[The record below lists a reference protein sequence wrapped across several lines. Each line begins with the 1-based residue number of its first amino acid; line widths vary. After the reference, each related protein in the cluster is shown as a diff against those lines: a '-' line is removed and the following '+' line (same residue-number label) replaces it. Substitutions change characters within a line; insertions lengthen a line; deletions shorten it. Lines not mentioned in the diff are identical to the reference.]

1 MIPADRSTSL
11 SPAAPARLPRTV
23 WVLGLVSLFMDMSSE
38 LIHALLPV
46 YMTTVLG
53 LSVLSVGFV
62 EGIAEA
68 TASMLKVVS
77 GVWSDR
83 IGSRKWLAVTGYG
96 LSALTKPLFPLASG
110 AGEVIAARFVDRV
123 GKGIRG
129 APRDALVA
137 DATPPALRNAA
148 YGLRQ
153 SLDTIGAVLGPL
165 AAIGLLAVYADNLRL
180 VLWFGV
186 APAIVAVAILVLGV
200 REPARAARGA
210 APAQAPAGT
219 RIDWSAARRL
229 PVKYWE
235 VVALAALFTV
245 ARLTEAFLVLRGH
258 QIGVSVTWIALVTL
272 ALSLAYAVSAYP
284 AGLAGARWGRKRL
297 FGLGLTVL
305 AAAMLL
311 IGGVLPF
318 GAAGF
323 WIGVALWG
331 LHMGLTQGLLA
342 AAVAEA
348 APAAL
353 RGTGFGIF
361 HLTIGLMQLLAAI
374 GAGWLWQAIGSGPLF
389 ALGGALALLC
399 LPALWLLLGDDSMTL
414 LQKESR

>member
-1 MIPADRSTSL
+1 MSSADSTSPIP
-11 SPAAPARLPRTV
+11 PAASGRLPRTV
-23 WVLGLVSLFMDMSSE
+23 WMIGLVSLFMDMSSE

-53 LSVLSVGFV
+53 LSVLSVGFI

-77 GVWSDR
+77 GVWSDK

-110 AGEVIAARFVDRV
+110 AGEVIAARFIDRI

-165 AAIGLLAVYADNLRL
+165 AAVGLLAVYSDNLRL

-186 APAIVAVAILVLGV
+186 IPAVIAVAILALGV
-200 REPARAARGA
+200 REPKRAVVARPLAAGPR
-210 APAQAPAGT
+210 
-219 RIDWSAARRL
+219 RKSIDWDAARRL
-229 PVKYWE
+229 PAAYWE

-245 ARLTEAFLVLRGH
+245 ARLTEAFLVLRGD
-258 QIGVSVTWIALVTL
+258 QIGVSVAWIALVTL
-272 ALSLAYAVSAYP
+272 ALSLAYALSAYP
-284 AGLAGARWGRKRL
+284 VGLLAARWGRKRP
-297 FGLGLTVL
+297 FGLGLAVL
-305 AAAMLL
+305 AVSMLL
-311 IGGVLPF
+311 LSGMLPL
-318 GAAGF
+318 GLAGF

-331 LHMGLTQGLLA
+331 LHMGLTQGLLS
-342 AAVAEA
+342 AAVAET
-348 APAAL
+348 APTAL
-353 RGTGFGIF
+353 RGTAFGLY

-399 LPALWLLLGDDSMTL
+399 LPVLWLLIR
-414 LQKESR
+414 E

>member
-1 MIPADRSTSL
+1 M
-11 SPAAPARLPRTV
+11 PRTV
-23 WVLGLVSLFMDMSSE
+23 WMLGFVSLFMDMSSE

-53 LSVLSVGFV
+53 LSVLSVGVV

-83 IGSRKWLAVTGYG
+83 IGSRKWLAVAGYG

-110 AGEVIAARFVDRV
+110 AGEVIAARFIDRI

-137 DATPPALRNAA
+137 DATPPALHNAA

-153 SLDTIGAVLGPL
+153 SLDTVGAVLGPL

-186 APAIVAVAILVLGV
+186 IPAVIAVAILAFGV
-200 REPARAARGA
+200 REPRRVDAGLAVAKSSKKGLDWRAARELPA
-210 APAQAPAGT
+210 AFWQ
-219 RIDWSAARRL
+219 
-229 PVKYWE
+229 
-235 VVALAALFTV
+235 VVSLAALFTV
-245 ARLTEAFLVLRGH
+245 ARLTEAFLVLRGD
-258 QIGVSVTWIALVTL
+258 QIGVSVVWIALVTL
-272 ALSLAYAVSAYP
+272 VLSLAYALSAYP
-284 AGLAGARWGRKRL
+284 VGLLAARWGRKRL
-297 FGLGLTVL
+297 FGLGLAVL
-305 AAAMLL
+305 AASMLL
-311 IGGVLPF
+311 LGGALPL
-318 GAAGF
+318 GMPGF
-323 WIGVALWG
+323 WLGVALWG
-331 LHMGLTQGLLA
+331 LHMGLTQGLLS

-348 APAAL
+348 APPQL
-353 RGTGFGIF
+353 RGTAFGLY

-374 GAGWLWQAIGSGPLF
+374 GAGWLWQTIGAAALF
-389 ALGGALALLC
+389 TLAAALALLC
-399 LPALWLLLGDDSMTL
+399 LPALWLWLHEQPMT
-414 LQKESR
+414 KEET

>member
-1 MIPADRSTSL
+1 MSTL
-11 SPAAPARLPRTV
+11 SQHATNRLPRTV
-23 WVLGLVSLFMDMSSE
+23 WMLGLVSLFMDMSSE

-53 LSVLSVGFV
+53 LSVLSVGVV

-77 GVWSDR
+77 GFWSDR

-110 AGEVIAARFVDRV
+110 AAEVIAARFIDRI
-123 GKGIRG
+123 GKGVRG

-153 SLDTIGAVLGPL
+153 SLDTVGAVLGPL

-186 APAIVAVAILVLGV
+186 IPAVIAVALLAFGV
-200 REPARAARGA
+200 REPQRRGPERAAAPRGK
-210 APAQAPAGT
+210 
-219 RIDWSAARRL
+219 RLDWSAARRL
-229 PVKYWE
+229 PVAYWH
-235 VVALAALFTV
+235 VVGLAALFTV
-245 ARLTEAFLVLRGH
+245 ARLTEAFLVLRGN
-258 QIGVSVTWIALVTL
+258 QIGVPVVWIALVTL
-272 ALSLAYAVSAYP
+272 VMSLAYALSAYP
-284 AGLAGARWGRKRL
+284 VGVLAARWGRKRL
-297 FGLGLTVL
+297 FALGLAVL
-305 AAAMLL
+305 AASMLL
-311 IGGVLPF
+311 LGGVLPL
-318 GAAGF
+318 AMPGF

-331 LHMGLTQGLLA
+331 LHMGLTQGLLS

-348 APAAL
+348 APADL
-353 RGTGFGIF
+353 RGTAFGFY
-361 HLTIGLMQLLAAI
+361 HLSIGLMQLLAAV
-374 GAGWLWQAIGSGPLF
+374 GAGWLWQTIGSAALF
-389 ALGGALALLC
+389 TLAAALALLC
-399 LPALWLLLGDDSMTL
+399 LPALALWLRDVPQPATL
-414 LQKESR
+414 KG

>member
-1 MIPADRSTSL
+1 MHNPSD
-11 SPAAPARLPRTV
+11 PAARRLPRTV
-23 WVLGLVSLFMDMSSE
+23 WMLGFVSLFMDMSSE

-53 LSVLSVGFV
+53 LSVLSVGVV

-110 AGEVIAARFVDRV
+110 AAEVIAARFIDRI

-153 SLDTIGAVLGPL
+153 SLDTVGAVLGPL

-186 APAIVAVAILVLGV
+186 IPAVIAVAILAFGV
-200 REPARAARGA
+200 REPRRNKLELAAAQAGKKGVDWGAARQLPA
-210 APAQAPAGT
+210 AFWQ
-219 RIDWSAARRL
+219 
-229 PVKYWE
+229 

-245 ARLTEAFLVLRGH
+245 ARLTEAFLVLRGD
-258 QIGVSVTWIALVTL
+258 QLGVSVMWIALVTL
-272 ALSLAYAVSAYP
+272 VLSLAYAVSAYP
-284 AGLAGARWGRKRL
+284 VGLLAARWGRKRL
-297 FGLGLTVL
+297 FGLGLAVL
-305 AAAMLL
+305 ALAMLL
-311 IGGVLPF
+311 LGGALPL
-318 GAAGF
+318 GMTGF
-323 WIGVALWG
+323 WAGVALWG
-331 LHMGLTQGLLA
+331 LHMGLTQGLLS
-342 AAVAEA
+342 AAVADA
-348 APAAL
+348 APQAL
-353 RGTGFGIF
+353 RGTAFGLY
-361 HLTIGLMQLLAAI
+361 HLSTGLMQLLAAI
-374 GAGWLWQAIGSGPLF
+374 GAGWLWQTIGSGPLF
-389 ALGGALALLC
+389 TLAAALALLC
-399 LPALWLLLGDDSMTL
+399 LPALWLWLHE
-414 LQKESR
+414 KPH

>member
-1 MIPADRSTSL
+1 MQLPSDPTS
-11 SPAAPARLPRTV
+11 SRLPRTV
-23 WVLGLVSLFMDMSSE
+23 WMLGFVSLFMDMSSE

-53 LSVLSVGFV
+53 LSVLSVGVV

-83 IGSRKWLAVTGYG
+83 MGSRKWLAVAGYG

-110 AGEVIAARFVDRV
+110 AGEVIAARFIDRI

-153 SLDTIGAVLGPL
+153 SLDTVGAVLGPL

-186 APAIVAVAILVLGV
+186 IPAVIAVAILALGV
-200 REPARAARGA
+200 REPRRVQAGVAAAKAGKKGMDWRAARELP
-210 APAQAPAGT
+210 PAFWQ
-219 RIDWSAARRL
+219 
-229 PVKYWE
+229 
-235 VVALAALFTV
+235 VVSLAALFTV
-245 ARLTEAFLVLRGH
+245 ARLTEAFLVLRGD
-258 QIGVSVTWIALVTL
+258 QIGVSVVWIALVTL
-272 ALSLAYAVSAYP
+272 VLSLAYALSAYP
-284 AGLAGARWGRKRL
+284 VGLLAARWGRKRL
-297 FGLGLTVL
+297 FGLGLAVL

-311 IGGVLPF
+311 LGGAMPLGMP
-318 GAAGF
+318 GF
-323 WIGVALWG
+323 WLGVALWG
-331 LHMGLTQGLLA
+331 LHMGLTQGLLS

-348 APAAL
+348 APPQL
-353 RGTGFGIF
+353 RGTAFGLY

-374 GAGWLWQAIGSGPLF
+374 GAGWLWQTIGAVALF
-389 ALGGALALLC
+389 TLAAALALLC
-399 LPALWLLLGDDSMTL
+399 LPALWLWLHEQPTT
-414 LQKESR
+414 KEET

>member
-1 MIPADRSTSL
+1 MSRVDPASPTSV
-11 SPAAPARLPRTV
+11 APASLPRTV

-110 AGEVIAARFVDRV
+110 AGEVIAARFVDRI

-137 DATPPALRNAA
+137 DATPPELRNAA

-153 SLDTIGAVLGPL
+153 SLDTVGAVLGPL
-165 AAIGLLAVYADNLRL
+165 AAIALLAVYADNLRL

-186 APAIVAVAILVLGV
+186 APAIVAVAILALGV
-200 REPARAARGA
+200 REPARGA
-210 APAQAPAGT
+210 APARAPART

-229 PVKYWE
+229 PVTYWQ
-235 VVALAALFTV
+235 VVALAALFTL

-272 ALSLAYAVSAYP
+272 ALSLAYAAASYP
-284 AGLAGARWGRKRL
+284 AGLAAARWGRKRL

-305 AAAMLL
+305 AASMLL
-311 IGGVLPF
+311 IGGVLPL
-318 GAAGF
+318 GPAGF

-361 HLTIGLMQLLAAI
+361 HLTVGLMQLLAAV
-374 GAGWLWQAIGSGPLF
+374 GAGWLWQAVGSGPLF
-389 ALGGALALLC
+389 AIGGALALLC
-399 LPALWLLLGDDSMTL
+399 LPALWLLLSDASMTL
-414 LQKESR
+414 PGKESR

>member
-1 MIPADRSTSL
+1 MQLPSDPTS
-11 SPAAPARLPRTV
+11 SRLPRTV
-23 WVLGLVSLFMDMSSE
+23 WMLGLVSLFMDMSSE

-53 LSVLSVGFV
+53 LSVLSVGVV

-83 IGSRKWLAVTGYG
+83 MGSRKWLAVAGYG

-110 AGEVIAARFVDRV
+110 AGEVIAARFIDRI

-153 SLDTIGAVLGPL
+153 SLDTVGAVLGPL

-186 APAIVAVAILVLGV
+186 IPAVIAVAILALGV
-200 REPARAARGA
+200 REPRRLQADRATAKAGKKGMDWRAARELP
-210 APAQAPAGT
+210 PAFWQ
-219 RIDWSAARRL
+219 
-229 PVKYWE
+229 
-235 VVALAALFTV
+235 VVSLAALFTV
-245 ARLTEAFLVLRGH
+245 ARLTEAFLVLRGD
-258 QIGVSVTWIALVTL
+258 QIGVSVVWIALVTL
-272 ALSLAYAVSAYP
+272 VLSLAYALSAYP
-284 AGLAGARWGRKRL
+284 VGLLAARWGRKRL
-297 FGLGLTVL
+297 FGLGLAVL

-311 IGGVLPF
+311 LGGVLPL
-318 GAAGF
+318 GMPGF
-323 WIGVALWG
+323 WLGVALWG
-331 LHMGLTQGLLA
+331 LHMGLTQGLLS

-348 APAAL
+348 APPQL
-353 RGTGFGIF
+353 RGTAFGLY

-374 GAGWLWQAIGSGPLF
+374 GAGWLWQTIGAAALF
-389 ALGGALALLC
+389 TLAAALALLC
-399 LPALWLLLGDDSMTL
+399 LPALWLWLHEQPTT
-414 LQKESR
+414 KEET

>member
-1 MIPADRSTSL
+1 MHKPSDQ
-11 SPAAPARLPRTV
+11 AAGRLPRTV
-23 WVLGLVSLFMDMSSE
+23 WMLGFVSLFMDMSSE

-53 LSVLSVGFV
+53 LSVLSVGVV

-83 IGSRKWLAVTGYG
+83 MGSRKWLAVAGYG

-110 AGEVIAARFVDRV
+110 AGEVIAARFIDRI

-153 SLDTIGAVLGPL
+153 SLDTVGAVLGPL

-186 APAIVAVAILVLGV
+186 IPAVIAVAILAFGV
-200 REPARAARGA
+200 REPRRVQAGLAAAKSGRMDCRAVRELP
-210 APAQAPAGT
+210 PAFWQ
-219 RIDWSAARRL
+219 
-229 PVKYWE
+229 
-235 VVALAALFTV
+235 VVSLAALFTL
-245 ARLTEAFLVLRGH
+245 ARLTEAFLVLRGD
-258 QIGVSVTWIALVTL
+258 QLGVSVVWIALVTL
-272 ALSLAYAVSAYP
+272 VLSLAYAVSAYP
-284 AGLAGARWGRKRL
+284 AGLLAARWGRKRL
-297 FGLGLTVL
+297 FGLGL
-305 AAAMLL
+305 AALSASMLL
-311 IGGVLPF
+311 LGGALPL
-318 GAAGF
+318 GMPGF
-323 WIGVALWG
+323 WLGVALWG
-331 LHMGLTQGLLA
+331 LHMGLTQGLLS
-342 AAVAEA
+342 AAVADT
-348 APAAL
+348 APPQL
-353 RGTGFGIF
+353 RGTAFGLY

-374 GAGWLWQAIGSGPLF
+374 GAGWLWQTIGSTALF
-389 ALGGALALLC
+389 TLAAALALLC
-399 LPALWLLLGDDSMTL
+399 LPALWLWLHEQQTT
-414 LQKESR
+414 KEET

>member
-1 MIPADRSTSL
+1 MHKTSDQ
-11 SPAAPARLPRTV
+11 AAGRLPRTV
-23 WVLGLVSLFMDMSSE
+23 WMLGFVSLFMDMSSE

-53 LSVLSVGFV
+53 LSVLSVGVV

-83 IGSRKWLAVTGYG
+83 MGSRKWLAVTGYG

-110 AGEVIAARFVDRV
+110 AGEVIVARFIDRI

-153 SLDTIGAVLGPL
+153 SLDTVGAVLGPL

-186 APAIVAVAILVLGV
+186 IPAVIAVAILAFGV
-200 REPARAARGA
+200 REPRRVQAGRAAAKAAKAAKKGMDWRAARELP
-210 APAQAPAGT
+210 PAFWQ
-219 RIDWSAARRL
+219 
-229 PVKYWE
+229 
-235 VVALAALFTV
+235 VVSLAALFTL
-245 ARLTEAFLVLRGH
+245 ARLTEAFLVLRGD
-258 QIGVSVTWIALVTL
+258 QIGVSVVWIALVTL
-272 ALSLAYAVSAYP
+272 VLSLAYALSAYP
-284 AGLAGARWGRKRL
+284 VGLLAARWGRKRL
-297 FGLGLTVL
+297 FGLGLAVL
-305 AAAMLL
+305 AASMLL
-311 IGGVLPF
+311 LGGVLPL
-318 GAAGF
+318 GMPGF
-323 WIGVALWG
+323 WLGVALWG
-331 LHMGLTQGLLA
+331 LHMGLTQGLLS

-348 APAAL
+348 APPQL
-353 RGTGFGIF
+353 RGAAFGLY

-374 GAGWLWQAIGSGPLF
+374 GAGWLWQTIGAATLF
-389 ALGGALALLC
+389 TLAAALALLC
-399 LPALWLLLGDDSMTL
+399 LPALWLWLHEQPMT
-414 LQKESR
+414 KEET

>member
-1 MIPADRSTSL
+1 MHNPSDT
-11 SPAAPARLPRTV
+11 AASRLPRTV
-23 WVLGLVSLFMDMSSE
+23 WMLGFVSLFMDMSSE

-53 LSVLSVGFV
+53 LSVLSVGVV

-110 AGEVIAARFVDRV
+110 AGEVIAARFIDRI

-153 SLDTIGAVLGPL
+153 SLDTVGAVLGPL

-186 APAIVAVAILVLGV
+186 IPAVIAVAILAFGV
-200 REPARAARGA
+200 REPKRNKPEPVAAQAGKKGVDWGAARQLPA
-210 APAQAPAGT
+210 AFWQ
-219 RIDWSAARRL
+219 
-229 PVKYWE
+229 

-245 ARLTEAFLVLRGH
+245 ARLTEAFLVLRGD
-258 QIGVSVTWIALVTL
+258 QLGVSVVWIALVTL
-272 ALSLAYAVSAYP
+272 VLSLAYAVSAYP
-284 AGLAGARWGRKRL
+284 VGLLAARWGRKRL
-297 FGLGLTVL
+297 FGLGLAVL
-305 AAAMLL
+305 ALAMLL
-311 IGGVLPF
+311 LGGALPL
-318 GAAGF
+318 GMAGF
-323 WIGVALWG
+323 WVGVALWG
-331 LHMGLTQGLLA
+331 LHMGLTQGLLS
-342 AAVAEA
+342 AAVADA
-348 APAAL
+348 APQDL
-353 RGTGFGIF
+353 RGTAFGLY
-361 HLTIGLMQLLAAI
+361 HLSTGLMQLLAAI
-374 GAGWLWQAIGSGPLF
+374 GAGWLWQTIGSGPLF
-389 ALGGALALLC
+389 TLAAALALLC
-399 LPALWLLLGDDSMTL
+399 LPALWLWLHE
-414 LQKESR
+414 KPR

>member
-1 MIPADRSTSL
+1 MPHSPTPAD
-11 SPAAPARLPRTV
+11 PAARLPRTV
-23 WVLGLVSLFMDMSSE
+23 WMLGLVSLFMDMSSE

-53 LSVLSVGFV
+53 LSVLSVGVV

-110 AGEVIAARFVDRV
+110 AGEVIAARFIDRI

-153 SLDTIGAVLGPL
+153 SLDTVGAVLGPL
-165 AAIGLLAVYADNLRL
+165 AAIGLLALYADNLRL

-186 APAIVAVAILVLGV
+186 IPAVIAVALLAFGV
-200 REPARAARGA
+200 HEPRRARPERSTAGSRRKAVDWGAARQLPA
-210 APAQAPAGT
+210 A
-219 RIDWSAARRL
+219 
-229 PVKYWE
+229 YWQ
-235 VVALAALFTV
+235 VVVLAALFTV
-245 ARLTEAFLVLRGH
+245 ARLTEAFLVLRGN
-258 QIGVSVTWIALVTL
+258 QIGVSVVWIALVTL
-272 ALSLAYAVSAYP
+272 VLSLAYAASAYP
-284 AGLAGARWGRKRL
+284 VGLLAARWGRKRL
-297 FGLGLTVL
+297 FGLGLVVL
-305 AAAMLL
+305 ALAMLL
-311 IGGVLPF
+311 LGGLLPL
-318 GAAGF
+318 GMPGF
-323 WIGVALWG
+323 WAGVALWG
-331 LHMGLTQGLLA
+331 LHMGLTQGLLS
-342 AAVAEA
+342 AAVADA
-348 APAAL
+348 APPAL
-353 RGTGFGIF
+353 RGTAFGLF

-374 GAGWLWQAIGSGPLF
+374 GAGWLWQTIGSGALF
-389 ALGGALALLC
+389 TLGAALALLC
-399 LPALWLLLGDDSMTL
+399 LPALALWLHENP
-414 LQKESR
+414 QKKEET

>member
-1 MIPADRSTSL
+1 MEPTAN
-11 SPAAPARLPRTV
+11 RLPRTV
-23 WVLGLVSLFMDMSSE
+23 WMLGLVSLFMDMSSE

-53 LSVLSVGFV
+53 LSVLSVGVV

-77 GVWSDR
+77 GFWSDR

-110 AGEVIAARFVDRV
+110 AGEVIAARFIDRI

-153 SLDTIGAVLGPL
+153 SLDTVGAVLGPL

-186 APAIVAVAILVLGV
+186 IPAVVAVALLAFGV
-200 REPARAARGA
+200 REPQRSEQRAAAPRGK
-210 APAQAPAGT
+210 T
-219 RIDWSAARRL
+219 LDWSAARRL
-229 PVKYWE
+229 PGAYWHI
-235 VVALAALFTV
+235 VGLAALFTV

-258 QIGVSVTWIALVTL
+258 QIGVPVVWIALVTL
-272 ALSLAYAVSAYP
+272 VMSLAYALSAYP
-284 AGLAGARWGRKRL
+284 VGVLAARWGRKRL
-297 FGLGLTVL
+297 FAFGLAVL
-305 AAAMLL
+305 ATSMLL
-311 IGGVLPF
+311 LGGALTL
-318 GAAGF
+318 GMTGF

-331 LHMGLTQGLLA
+331 LHMGLTQGLLS

-348 APAAL
+348 APADL
-353 RGTGFGIF
+353 RGTAFGFY
-361 HLTIGLMQLLAAI
+361 HLSIGLMQLLAAV
-374 GAGWLWQAIGSGPLF
+374 GAGWLWQTIGSAALF
-389 ALGGALALLC
+389 TLAAALALLC
-399 LPALWLLLGDDSMTL
+399 LPALALWLREAPRPATL
-414 LQKESR
+414 KG